1 MSRHLPLSNSETLPP
16 PPASVT
22 IGDGTTVS
30 VDEYVYLQSEYP
42 EEPYYIGRVMEFV
55 YVPRVRK
62 PKPLLST
69 GSIQKQLA
77 GRLAAG
83 DRDKERE
90 TTPTPAATPDTTAQL
105 RVRLAWLQRPRDLPL
120 TRVRAKDARLLVAT
134 MHTDINP
141 VSAIRGKCF
150 VRHVSEISDMNA
162 WKAQPDHYHYSQ
174 LFDRYSTRL
183 YDIVPVSQI
192 RNAPQEVLQ
201 KLRDTYEFIFAETQ
215 KINDLVSTR
224 RACTVCAKWCSISES
239 VKCSLCDRHY
249 HLQCLDPPPTRKPA
263 KGYGWQCAACLRRIQ
278 EQRARSS
285 EEAGN
290 DSASSAASG
299 NGTADTND
307 RKRITRNMAAEE
319 MFGSLRSTSLG
330 ATPIGTPGA
339 AGSSDNE
346 SRPGSK
352 RLKLSHGD
360 SRLYGDSGASPIP
373 RPKNRGLWPFR
384 YFGINTDIEDV
395 LHDDERIYPRA
406 VSRIGPKYQAIVP
419 DMVSPS
425 GAELDRQL
433 VAARAKSK
441 QAASKGKGSIMG
453 KATIMEK
460 TSSIGRSIA
469 GQAGNSHHRWSR
481 DGGVSGGGG
490 GTARWHGKNAEQMD
504 RTWDEI
510 EQRRGSHD
518 EQLFFR
524 KPTTLPNEE
533 LDMYMEAIIP
543 FLQRHFSEI
552 QDFTLLDC
560 QDAALHGLALHN
572 YDVEEALISIPD
584 CPEGYIRQRESG
596 DLWSP
601 DRLAR
606 FNECLR
612 EFGSNLQTVHE
623 HMRESSRRAITLH
636 YYLLRPTV
644 LGKQLLE
651 AYDNRSH
658 AGQRRPN
665 LGQGESAV
673 NVHVEVAS
681 DAANSVANTP
691 GSSPRLSGAAFDRP
705 TLRCIN
711 CLSSHSTKWTS
722 APLDFVSYNTRSGK
736 SSAARRV
743 ICDQCRE
750 FWQHY
755 AMMPD
760 QDVINSRKSHIYAHG
775 TNTRNAHMRDEP
787 RRPRGR
793 PSLVPSLPKM
803 RASESWTLSPCDVCR
818 KSTDGN
824 PELAPLMCRD
834 CGVCVH
840 YGCSGYPDGAVLNP
854 KRWKCGICTNATN
867 PTVSTNYACIL
878 CRKDPATHAGG
889 LPQQMMWRTKGN
901 NWVHPLCALA
911 TPETRLTFNHGNV
924 IVTGT
929 STISHRSWTRGC
941 CVCRRSG
948 GAVPRC
954 FQDGCDVG
962 AHPTCVAP
970 FAASGSEAADTA
982 LPAGL
987 ALRPTVN
994 SSLNV
999 EALLDDVNAF
1009 IANGGSIAVV
1019 VKCSSHRVE
1028 TEDVAVDAL
1037 DKFGRPVMEAAIA
1050 SKVAKPAGTSRGSLL
1065 LSSVAQSQK
1074 LSSTPPLASTGEPEH
1089 PKHAINGDIK
1099 PRLPSP
1105 EPSPVLSQ
1113 QPSAM
1118 TIELPSSVDSKAVVW
1133 SSAAENPL
1141 CSQCSATF
1149 SPIWWPFTSST
1160 KAEMNGSSNVPVLC
1174 HRCYSAG
1181 SANVVRRNI
1190 ASS

>member
-1 MSRHLPLSNSETLPP
+1 MSNLSNSETLPP

-69 GSIQKQLA
+69 GSIQRQLA
-77 GRLAAG
+77 ERLAAG
-83 DRDKERE
+83 DRDKE
-90 TTPTPAATPDTTAQL
+90 TTPTPAATPDTAAQL
-105 RVRLAWLQRPRDLPL
+105 KVRLAWLQRPRDLPL

-134 MHTDINP
+134 MHTDLNP

-150 VRHVSEISDMNA
+150 VRHVSEIPDMGA

-249 HLQCLDPPPTRKPA
+249 HLKCLDPPPTRKPA

-299 NGTADTND
+299 SGAADAND
-307 RKRITRNMAAEE
+307 RKRVTRNMAAEE
-319 MFGSLRSTSLG
+319 MVGALRSTSAG
-330 ATPIGTPGA
+330 ATPAGTPGA

-373 RPKNRGLWPFR
+373 RPRRRGLWPFR

-425 GAELDRQL
+425 GAGLDRQL
-433 VAARAKSK
+433 AEARAR
-441 QAASKGKGSIMG
+441 QAAGRPGATDGGGS
-453 KATIMEK
+453 
-460 TSSIGRSIA
+460 S
-469 GQAGNSHHRWSR
+469 QRWSR
-481 DGGVSGGGG
+481 DGGGVGGGGG
-490 GTARWHGKNAEQMD
+490 GTARWHGKSAEQMD
-504 RTWDEI
+504 RTWGEI

-524 KPTTLPNEE
+524 KPAALPNEE

-543 FLQRHFSEI
+543 FLQRHFAETH
-552 QDFTLLDC
+552 DFTLLDC
-560 QDAALHGLALHN
+560 QDAALHGLALHG

-584 CPEGYIRQRESG
+584 CPEGYVRQREAG
-596 DLWSP
+596 DLWTP

-606 FNECLR
+606 FNACLR
-612 EFGSNLQTVHE
+612 EYGSNLQAVRE
-623 HMRESSRRAITLH
+623 HMRDSSRRAVTLR
-636 YYLLRPTV
+636 YYLLRPTA
-644 LGKQLLE
+644 LGRQLLE
-651 AYDNRSH
+651 AYDNRSR

-681 DAANSVANTP
+681 GATSAADTP
-691 GSSPRLSGAAFDRP
+691 GSSPRLAGFERP
-705 TLRCIN
+705 ALRCIN
-711 CLSSHSTKWTS
+711 CLGSHSARWTP
-722 APLDFVSYNTRSGK
+722 APLDCVSYNTRSGK
-736 SSAARRV
+736 ASAARRV

-755 AMMPD
+755 AAMPD
-760 QDVINSRKSHIYAHG
+760 QDAISARKPRAGAGADAHG
-775 TNTRNAHMRDEP
+775 ATTRNAHMRDEP
-787 RRPRGR
+787 RRARGR
-793 PSLVPSLPKM
+793 PALAPALPKL
-803 RASESWTLSPCDVCR
+803 RAEPWPLGACDVCR
-818 KSTDGN
+818 QPTDGS
-824 PELAPLMCRD
+824 PELGPLVCRD

-840 YGCSGYPDGAVLNP
+840 YACSGYPGGAVP
-854 KRWKCGICTNATN
+854 SPRRWKCGICHNTTN

-878 CRKDPATHAGG
+878 CRRAPATHAGR
-889 LPQQMMWRTKGN
+889 PQQVLWRTRGN

-911 TPETRLTFNHGNV
+911 TPETSLAFSRGSV
-924 IVTGT
+924 VVAGT
-929 STISHRSWTRGC
+929 SAIPRRAWTRAC
-941 CVCRRSG
+941 CVCRSG
-948 GAVPRC
+948 GAVPC
-954 FQDGCDVG
+954 CAQDGCDVG

-970 FAASGSEAADTA
+970 FAAGGGAEQ
-982 LPAGL
+982 PAVV
-987 ALRPTVN
+987 ALRPAAGGGGGGRGGAQ
-994 SSLNV
+994 
-999 EALLDDVNAF
+999 ALLDGVGAF
-1009 IANGGSIAVV
+1009 VAGGGAADVV
-1019 VKCSSHRVE
+1019 VRCRSHRAGAG
-1028 TEDVAVDAL
+1028 DVPVGAL
-1037 DKFGRPVMEAAIA
+1037 DVFGRPAVEAAIA
-1050 SKVAKPAGTSRGSLL
+1050 SKAARPAEASRGALL
-1065 LSSVAQSQK
+1065 LSAVARLQK
-1074 LSSTPPLASTGEPEH
+1074 QRSSSADVPREQAAG
-1089 PKHAINGDIK
+1089 GDAK

-1105 EPSPVLSQ
+1105 EPSPATP
-1113 QPSAM
+1113 QPQPQPQPPAAGA
-1118 TIELPSSVDSKAVVW
+1118 PSGAPSEDSRAVVW
-1133 SSAAENPL
+1133 ASAAENPL
-1141 CSQCSATF
+1141 CAQCSATF
-1149 SPIWWPFTSST
+1149 SPIWWPLAP
-1160 KAEMNGSSNVPVLC
+1160 AEPAGSGSLPVLC

-1181 SANVVRRNI
+1181 SAGAARRNV